1 MQLACILN
9 QSLHVTN
16 HGGQAVSKHNVNL
29 VFMTCYQTLVPPAP
43 PLRGLEF
50 PKKKKKKIKKKKTSM
65 DSYTPTATIN

>member
-29 VFMTCYQTLVPPAP
+29 VFMTCYQTLVPP
-43 PLRGLEF
+43 PLPGLESSPHF
-50 PKKKKKKIKKKKTSM
+50 FFFFINQAILIIKDRDTM
-65 DSYTPTATIN
+65 EMTI

>member
-29 VFMTCYQTLVPPAP
+29 VFMTCYQTLVPPLP
-43 PLRGLEF
+43 GLEF
-50 PKKKKKKIKKKKTSM
+50 PKKKKKKKTSM

>member
-1 MQLACILN
+1 MQLACTLN

-43 PLRGLEF
+43 PLPGLEF
-50 PKKKKKKIKKKKTSM
+50 PKKKKKK
-65 DSYTPTATIN
+65 